1 MLKGQ
6 RLKEKTRMVIY
17 VKNIAWQK
25 KEYRIKK
32 NELREKWNCY
42 SGKKWQRYIFV
53 KKVTQRYQ
61 KDKERDE
68 RI

>member
-1 MLKGQ
+1 
-6 RLKEKTRMVIY
+6 MVIY

-25 KEYRIKK
+25 KGYRIKK

-42 SGKKWQRYIFV
+42 KGKKWQRYIFV
-53 KKVTQRYQ
+53 KKVTQIYQ

>member
-1 MLKGQ
+1 MLKRQ
-6 RLKEKTRMVIY
+6 RLKEKTRVVIY

-32 NELREKWNCY
+32 NELREKWNCCK
-42 SGKKWQRYIFV
+42 GKKWQRYMFV
-53 KKVTQRYQ
+53 KKVAQRYQ